1 MAKEL
6 DMGESGGKPKKGRKK
21 LVIIIVLVLLLLTL
35 GGGAAVWYFMFDGS
49 IPFLSSR
56 KQEPSVAAE
65 TALMIPDGPAQPI
78 GKVVPMPPFTVN
90 LADPLGRRLIK
101 ITLSLEVA
109 SEPVIEELKA
119 QQPRVRDAVIMLLS
133 SKTYADIATQDSK
146 LVLKSELTSRLNQI
160 LGGQKIVQVF
170 ITDLIIN

>member
-6 DMGESGGKPKKGRKK
+6 DMGEGGQSAKKGKKK
-21 LVIIIVLVLLLLTL
+21 LIIIIALVLLLLTA
-35 GGGAAVWYFMFDGS
+35 GGGVAVWYFMFDGD
-49 IPFLSSR
+49 IPFLSS
-56 KQEPSVAAE
+56 KKVEPINVE
-65 TALMIPDGPAQPI
+65 TALFVPEGPAEPI
-78 GKVVPMPPFTVN
+78 GKIVPMPPFTVN

-101 ITLSLEVA
+101 ISLSLEVTA
-109 SEPVIEELKA
+109 DSVINELKA

-146 LVLKSELTSRLNQI
+146 IVLKSEITSRLNQV